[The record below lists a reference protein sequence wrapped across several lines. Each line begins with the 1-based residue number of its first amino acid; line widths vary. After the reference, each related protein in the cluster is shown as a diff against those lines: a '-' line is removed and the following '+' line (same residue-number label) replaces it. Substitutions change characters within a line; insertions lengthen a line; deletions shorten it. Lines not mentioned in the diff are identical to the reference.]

1 MKHNKIH
8 SHLHYLTVLVLALLV
23 SISCSTRKNTGL
35 NRAYH
40 TMTSHYNVNFNGN
53 EALKG
58 GEEEYKAICKDNYI
72 TTLPIYVY
80 PPKEELS
87 PIYPSMDRV
96 IEKASKSIYKHS
108 MFFKG
113 KEYVKP
119 IDDAYLMMGKAYFYK
134 QDYEQAQRI
143 FNYIISTHKTGN
155 CIEEAMIWN
164 ARCAMQQQY
173 FTRAQEI
180 IIESQYYVQPKKSK
194 KLNVL
199 YNMAAAEYQLR
210 APDGDIETAIPFII
224 NVLNNKPSK
233 DIRTRMNFILGQ
245 LYEQLEQPA
254 EAHEYFMKVIKKSS
268 SYDMEFNARMH
279 LATNYNGTPAHKN
292 EILKEL
298 NKMLK
303 EEKNED
309 FRDQIYYAI
318 SEIARIDEDTTERV
332 NNLTMSVAT
341 YKDNNFQRTHSSLQ
355 LAEIYF
361 AQEQYPKA
369 KAYYDT
375 ASLSLPKNYPNYA
388 NIMKKTKVL
397 TELVDNLQIVY
408 VQDSLQRIAK
418 MGEKERERWVKD
430 KVAEYKREKQRKEKE
445 EADKMAALQSALG
458 YANVNPNLNNN
469 NSGKWYFYNSTLMSA
484 GKTEF
489 LRRWGN
495 RKLEDNWRISNK
507 QQLSFEDMAGLNN
520 PKEQADTTEY
530 DENGNP
536 ILKRETDPEQERFY
550 TQDLPLTPGAVDS
563 SNMIIANALYQVAII
578 YFDLLNDRDRGIE
591 TLEKFYAR
599 FPNHELTPSALYLLY
614 LNYQNAKSSKS
625 ETPKNIILTQ
635 YAETDYARLI
645 NEPDYYEKL
654 AEKTKEMERK
664 YESVYQQFTQ
674 KQWQQTITN
683 ADAALAVC
691 PDSVLNSKFA
701 YLRAI
706 AIGQVR
712 GDQALKTELQNIVA
726 NYDKMEVAEL
736 ARILLLNF
744 AEPEPDTA
752 NSKKVEPVAENKN
765 QNTNNNGEQ
774 SYFTFAPNDWHYVTM
789 VVNVHKLSVMELKNQ
804 ISDFN
809 KAFYSLQKFNIN
821 SFYITQDEQIVTV
834 SRFKNKETAL
844 DYYYSF
850 TKYDKFKG
858 DILAKNIV
866 IFPISAGNYSIYYKE
881 KASRPLYEQFFNDN
895 YLNQK

>member
-1 MKHNKIH
+1 MKYNKISLILH
-8 SHLHYLTVLVLALLV
+8 SVAVLLFILMISV
-23 SISCSTRKNTGL
+23 SCSTRKNTGV

-40 TMTSHYNVNFNGN
+40 NVTSRFNVNFNGK

-58 GEEEYKAICKDNYI
+58 GEEEYKNICTDNYI
-72 TTLPIYVY
+72 STLPIFVY
-80 PPKEELS
+80 PPKEDLS

-134 QDYEQAQRI
+134 QDYVQAQRI
-143 FNYIISTHKTGN
+143 FNYIVTTHKNGN

-164 ARCAMQQQY
+164 ARCAMQQNY

-180 IIESQYYVQPKKSK
+180 ISEAQYYVQPKKSK
-194 KLNVL
+194 KLNVQ
-199 YNMAAAEYQLR
+199 YAMTAADYQLR
-210 APDGDIETAIPFII
+210 APDGDVETAINFITD
-224 NVLNNKPSK
+224 VLNNKPDK
-233 DIRTRMNFILGQ
+233 ATRARMNFILGQ
-245 LYEQLEQPA
+245 LYEEM
-254 EAHEYFMKVIKKSS
+254 ERSKDAHEAFMKVIKKSP
-268 SYDMEFNARMH
+268 SYEMEFNARMH
-279 LATNYNGTPAHKN
+279 LSTNYDGTPSRKD

-303 EEKNED
+303 EEKNAD
-309 FRDQIYYAI
+309 FRDQIYYSI
-318 SEIARIDEDTTERV
+318 SEIARVDQDTATRI
-332 NNLTMSVAT
+332 NNLALSVSS
-341 YKDNNFQRTHSSLQ
+341 YKDNDFQRTHSSLK

-361 AQEQYPKA
+361 QQEQYPKA

-375 ASLSLPKNYPNYA
+375 ATLSLPKNYPNYA
-388 NIMKKTKVL
+388 SIMKKTKIL
-397 TELVDNLQIVY
+397 TELVDNLQVVF

-418 MGEKERERWVKD
+418 MGEKERDRWVKE
-430 KVAEYKREKQRKEKE
+430 KVAEFKREKQRKEKE
-445 EADKMAALQSALG
+445 EADKMAALQNALG
-458 YANVNPNLNNN
+458 YANVNPNINNN

-489 LRRWGN
+489 LRRWGS

-507 QQLSFEDMAGLNN
+507 QQLSFEDMVGMNN
-520 PKEQADTTEY
+520 PSEEADTTEY

-550 TQDLPLTPGAVDS
+550 TQDLPLTAGAIDT
-563 SNMIIANALYQVAII
+563 SNQLIANSLFQAAII
-578 YFDLLNDRDRGIE
+578 YLDLLNDRERGIE

-599 FPNHELTPSALYLLY
+599 FQNHELTPSTLYLLY
-614 LNYQNAKSSKS
+614 LNYQALKNNKY
-625 ETPKNIILTQ
+625 ETPKNIILTK

-645 NEPDYYEKL
+645 REPDYYEKL

-664 YESVYQQFTQ
+664 YEAVYQQFMA
-674 KQWQQTITN
+674 KQWQQTIAS

-706 AIGQVR
+706 AVGQVQ
-712 GDQALKTELQNIVA
+712 GETALKTALQNIIVD
-726 NYDKMEVAEL
+726 YRGMEVEEL

-744 AEPEPDTA
+744 AEPELSSTKE
-752 NSKKVEPVAENKN
+752 SKDSLIEPVN
-765 QNTNNNGEQ
+765 QEQ
-774 SYFTFAPNDWHYVTM
+774 NYFTFAPNDWHYVTLI
-789 VVNVHKLSVMELKNQ
+789 VNVHKLSVMELKNQ

-809 KAFYSLQKFNIN
+809 KAVYSLQNFNLN

-850 TKYDKFKG
+850 TKNDKFKA
-858 DILAKNIV
+858 DILAKNII
-866 IFPISAGNYSIYYKE
+866 IFPISAGNYSTFYKE
-881 KASRPLYEQFFNDN
+881 KASRPLYEKFFKEK
-895 YLNQK
+895 YLNEK

>member
-1 MKHNKIH
+1 MKYNKISFILH
-8 SHLHYLTVLVLALLV
+8 SVTVLLFILV
-23 SISCSTRKNTGL
+23 ISVSCSTRKNTGA

-40 TMTSHYNVNFNGN
+40 NLTSRFNVNFNGK

-58 GEEEYKAICKDNYI
+58 GEEEYKNICNDNYI
-72 TTLPIYVY
+72 STLPIFVY
-80 PPKEELS
+80 PPKEDLS

-134 QDYEQAQRI
+134 QDYVQAQRI
-143 FNYIISTHKTGN
+143 FNYIVTTHKNGN

-164 ARCAMQQQY
+164 ARCAMQQNY

-180 IIESQYYVQPKKSK
+180 ISEAQYYVQPKKSK
-194 KLNVL
+194 KLNVQ
-199 YNMAAAEYQLR
+199 YAMTAADYQLR
-210 APDGDIETAIPFII
+210 APDGDVETAINFITD
-224 NVLNNKPSK
+224 VLNNKPDK
-233 DIRTRMNFILGQ
+233 ATRARMNFILGQ
-245 LYEQLEQPA
+245 LYEEM
-254 EAHEYFMKVIKKSS
+254 ERSKDAHEAFMKVIKKSP
-268 SYDMEFNARMH
+268 SYEMEFNARMH
-279 LATNYNGTPAHKN
+279 LSTNYDGTPSRKD

-303 EEKNED
+303 EEKNAD
-309 FRDQIYYAI
+309 FRDQIYYSI
-318 SEIARIDEDTTERV
+318 SEIARVDQDTATRI
-332 NNLTMSVAT
+332 NNLALSVSS
-341 YKDNNFQRTHSSLQ
+341 YKDNDFQRTHSSLK

-361 AQEQYPKA
+361 QQEQYPKA

-375 ASLSLPKNYPNYA
+375 ATLSLPKNYPNYA
-388 NIMKKTKVL
+388 SIMKKTKIL
-397 TELVDNLQIVY
+397 TELVDNLQVVF

-418 MGEKERERWVKD
+418 MGEKERDRWVKE
-430 KVAEYKREKQRKEKE
+430 KVAEFKREKQRKEKE
-445 EADKMAALQSALG
+445 EADKMAALQNALG
-458 YANVNPNLNNN
+458 YANVNPNINNN

-489 LRRWGN
+489 LRRWGS

-507 QQLSFEDMAGLNN
+507 QQLSFEDMVGMNN
-520 PKEQADTTEY
+520 PSEEADTTEY

-550 TQDLPLTPGAVDS
+550 TQDLPLTAGAIDT
-563 SNMIIANALYQVAII
+563 SNQLIANSLFQAAII
-578 YFDLLNDRDRGIE
+578 YLDLLNDRERGIE

-599 FPNHELTPSALYLLY
+599 FQNHELTPSTLYLLY
-614 LNYQNAKSSKS
+614 LNYQALKNNKY
-625 ETPKNIILTQ
+625 ETPKNIILTK

-645 NEPDYYEKL
+645 REPDYYEKL

-664 YESVYQQFTQ
+664 YEAVYQQFMA
-674 KQWQQTITN
+674 KQWQQTIAS

-706 AIGQVR
+706 AVGQVQ
-712 GDQALKTELQNIVA
+712 GETALKTALQNIIVD
-726 NYDKMEVAEL
+726 YRGMEVEEL

-744 AEPEPDTA
+744 AEPELSSTKE
-752 NSKKVEPVAENKN
+752 SKDSLIEPVN
-765 QNTNNNGEQ
+765 QEQ
-774 SYFTFAPNDWHYVTM
+774 NYFTFAPNDWHYVTLI
-789 VVNVHKLSVMELKNQ
+789 VNVHKLSVMELKNQ

-809 KAFYSLQKFNIN
+809 KAVYSLQNFNLN

-850 TKYDKFKG
+850 TKNDKFKSE
-858 DILAKNIV
+858 ILAKNII
-866 IFPISAGNYSIYYKE
+866 IFPISAGNYSIFYKE
-881 KASRPLYEQFFNDN
+881 KAARPFYEKFFREN
-895 YLNQK
+895 YLNEK

>member
-1 MKHNKIH
+1 LKYNKISFILH
-8 SHLHYLTVLVLALLV
+8 SVTVLLFILV
-23 SISCSTRKNTGL
+23 ISVSCSTRKNTGA

-40 TMTSHYNVNFNGN
+40 NLTSRFNVNFNGK

-58 GEEEYKAICKDNYI
+58 GEEEYKNICNDNYI
-72 TTLPIYVY
+72 STLPIFVY
-80 PPKEELS
+80 PPKEDLS

-134 QDYEQAQRI
+134 QDYVQAQRI
-143 FNYIISTHKTGN
+143 FNYIVTTHKNGN

-164 ARCAMQQQY
+164 ARCAMQQNY

-180 IIESQYYVQPKKSK
+180 ISEAQYYVQPKKSK
-194 KLNVL
+194 KLNVQ
-199 YNMAAAEYQLR
+199 YAMTAADYQLR
-210 APDGDIETAIPFII
+210 APDGDVETAINFITD
-224 NVLNNKPSK
+224 VLNNKPDK
-233 DIRTRMNFILGQ
+233 ATRARMNFILGQ
-245 LYEQLEQPA
+245 LYEEM
-254 EAHEYFMKVIKKSS
+254 ERSKDAHEAFMKVIKKSP
-268 SYDMEFNARMH
+268 SYEMEFNARMH
-279 LATNYNGTPAHKN
+279 LSTNYDGTPSRKD

-303 EEKNED
+303 EEKNAD
-309 FRDQIYYAI
+309 FRDQIYYSI
-318 SEIARIDEDTTERV
+318 SEIARVDQDTATRI
-332 NNLTMSVAT
+332 NNLALSVSS
-341 YKDNNFQRTHSSLQ
+341 YKDNDFQRTHSSLK

-361 AQEQYPKA
+361 QQEQYPKA

-375 ASLSLPKNYPNYA
+375 ATLSLPKNYPNYA
-388 NIMKKTKVL
+388 SIMKKTKIL
-397 TELVDNLQIVY
+397 TELVDNLQVVF

-418 MGEKERERWVKD
+418 MGEKERDRWVKE
-430 KVAEYKREKQRKEKE
+430 KVAEFKREKQRKEKE
-445 EADKMAALQSALG
+445 EADKMAALQNALG
-458 YANVNPNLNNN
+458 YANVNPNINNN

-489 LRRWGN
+489 LRRWGS

-507 QQLSFEDMAGLNN
+507 QQLSFEDMVGMNN
-520 PKEQADTTEY
+520 PSEEADTTEY

-550 TQDLPLTPGAVDS
+550 TQDLPLTAGAIDT
-563 SNMIIANALYQVAII
+563 SNQLIANSLFQAAII
-578 YFDLLNDRDRGIE
+578 YLDLLNDRERGIE

-599 FPNHELTPSALYLLY
+599 FQNHELTPSTLYLLY
-614 LNYQNAKSSKS
+614 LNYQALKNNKY
-625 ETPKNIILTQ
+625 ETPKNIILTK

-645 NEPDYYEKL
+645 REPDYYEKL

-664 YESVYQQFTQ
+664 YEAVYQQFMA
-674 KQWQQTITN
+674 KQWQQTIAS

-706 AIGQVR
+706 AVGQVQ
-712 GDQALKTELQNIVA
+712 GETALKTALQNIIVD
-726 NYDKMEVAEL
+726 YKGMEVEEL

-744 AEPEPDTA
+744 AEPELPA
-752 NSKKVEPVAENKN
+752 KKESKDSLIEPVN
-765 QNTNNNGEQ
+765 QEQ
-774 SYFTFAPNDWHYVTM
+774 NYFTFAPNDWHYVTLI
-789 VVNVHKLSVMELKNQ
+789 VNVHKLSVMELKNQ

-809 KAFYSLQKFNIN
+809 KAVYSLQNFNLN

-850 TKYDKFKG
+850 TKNDKFKSE
-858 DILAKNIV
+858 ILAKNII
-866 IFPISAGNYSIYYKE
+866 IFPISAGNYSTFYKE
-881 KASRPLYEQFFNDN
+881 KASRPLYEKFFKEK
-895 YLNQK
+895 YLNEK